1 LGVGTS
7 SPSARIQS
15 NGSGATSSTFSFLAR
30 NSSQDVLSIRDD
42 NYIVGGAQSKMI
54 LSSSNSS
61 IRMFSNEG
69 NPATLSNLV
78 WYPELTGANAGCAVA
93 AIPKG
98 SGYSSNN
105 KAQFVIHNTDVV
117 ANTADGEFMSLRSA
131 GDRFTVAC
139 GKFGNGV
146 QRPMLFSSGFT
157 DGTTNANQLWL
168 DIDGD
173 VGINTASSSASAR
186 LHVRGTGSVA
196 GSDAFLVQN
205 STPSTLFDIENNGKI
220 TYWATNT
227 AAGTTGVQ
235 TINRPSGTINIA
247 AGESSKVVNNS
258 LCTTSSIVLPVMRTN
273 DATALIDSVV
283 PGSGSFT
290 IYLTAAA
297 AAEISVGFF
306 IIN

>member
-1 LGVGTS
+1 
-7 SPSARIQS
+7 
-15 NGSGATSSTFSFLAR
+15 
-30 NSSQDVLSIRDD
+30 
-42 NYIVGGAQSKMI
+42 MI

-78 WYPELTGANAGCAVA
+78 WYPELAGANAGCAVA

-139 GKFGNGV
+139 GKFGSGI

-157 DGTTNANQLWL
+157 DGVTNPNQFWL
-168 DIDGD
+168 FTNGDI
-173 VGINTASSSASAR
+173 GINVSSSTARFDVRSAGNQSTTDI
-186 LHVRGTGSVA
+186 VNFEN
-196 GSDAFLVQN
+196 SDGN
-205 STPSTLFDIENNGKI
+205 DILRIRSDGKN

-227 AAGTTGVQ
+227 ASGTIGAQ
-235 TINRPSGTINIA
+235 TINRPSGTVNFA
-247 AGESSKVVNNS
+247 AAASALTVTNA
-258 LCTTSSIVLPVMRTN
+258 LCTTSSIVFATVRTN
-273 DATALIDSVV
+273 DTTAYIKNVV
-283 PGSGSFT
+283 PGAGSFT
-290 IYLTAAA
+290 INLGAAA
-297 AAEISVGFF
+297 TAETSVGFW